1 MFLMKIKKIRE
12 FFLKIV
18 ISLLFFN
25 IFYLPILI
33 LNNISA
39 IEILTLMIV
48 SIIIEFVITKLYRLL
63 FKIDKKVKLPAPIS
77 TTIFLISILSAILIT
92 KVNISIKTI
101 LALIT
106 LNIIFIG
113 LGKVLTAI
121 DKKLSKTIDKL
132 DN

>member
-1 MFLMKIKKIRE
+1 MNIQKIRE
-12 FFLKIV
+12 VFLKIV
-18 ISLLFFN
+18 LSVLFFN

-48 SIIIEFVITKLYRLL
+48 SIIIEFIITKLYRLL
-63 FKIDKKVKLPAPIS
+63 FKIDKKVRIPAPIS
-77 TTIFLISILSAILIT
+77 TMIFLISILSAILIT
-92 KVNISIKTI
+92 EINISIKTI
-101 LALIT
+101 LALIA

-121 DKKLSKTIDKL
+121 DKKLSNIIHKL
-132 DN
+132 DD

>member
-1 MFLMKIKKIRE
+1 MNIQKIRE
-12 FFLKIV
+12 VFLKIV
-18 ISLLFFN
+18 LSLLFFN
-25 IFYLPILI
+25 IFYLPVLI
-33 LNNISA
+33 LNNIST
-39 IEILTLMIV
+39 IEILMLMITSV
-48 SIIIEFVITKLYRLL
+48 IIEFIITKLYRLL
-63 FKIDKKVKLPAPIS
+63 FKIDKKVRIPAPIS

-101 LALIT
+101 LALIA

>member
-1 MFLMKIKKIRE
+1 MNIQKIRE
-12 FFLKIV
+12 VFLKIALSV
-18 ISLLFFN
+18 LVFN
-25 IFYLPILI
+25 IFYLPIRI

-48 SIIIEFVITKLYRLL
+48 SIIIEFIITKLYRLL
-63 FKIDKKVKLPAPIS
+63 FKIDKKVKIPAPIS
-77 TTIFLISILSAILIT
+77 TTIFLISILSSILIT

-101 LALIT
+101 VALIT

-121 DKKLSKTIDKL
+121 DKKLSNIIHKL
-132 DN
+132 DD

>member
-1 MFLMKIKKIRE
+1 MNIQKIRE
-12 FFLKIV
+12 VFLKIV
-18 ISLLFFN
+18 LSLLFFN

-33 LNNISA
+33 LNNIST
-39 IEILTLMIV
+39 IEILMLMITSV
-48 SIIIEFVITKLYRLL
+48 IIEFIITKLYRLL
-63 FKIDKKVKLPAPIS
+63 FKIDKKVRIPAPIS
-77 TTIFLISILSAILIT
+77 TTIFLISILSAVLIT

-101 LALIT
+101 LALIA

>member
-1 MFLMKIKKIRE
+1 MNIQKIRE
-12 FFLKIV
+12 VFFKIV
-18 ISLLFFN
+18 LSLLFFN

-33 LNNISA
+33 LNNIST
-39 IEILTLMIV
+39 IEILMLMITSV
-48 SIIIEFVITKLYRLL
+48 IIEFIITKLYRLL
-63 FKIDKKVKLPAPIS
+63 FKIDKKVRIPAPIS
-77 TTIFLISILSAILIT
+77 TTIFLISILSAVLIT

-101 LALIT
+101 LALIA

-113 LGKVLTAI
+113 LGKILTAI

>member
-1 MFLMKIKKIRE
+1 MCPE
-12 FFLKIV
+12 FWVHI

-39 IEILTLMIV
+39 IEILTLMII
-48 SIIIEFVITKLYRLL
+48 SIIIEFIITKLYRLL
-63 FKIDKKVKLPAPIS
+63 FKIDKQVKIPAPIS
-77 TTIFLISILSAILIT
+77 TTIFLISILSSILIT

-121 DKKLSKTIDKL
+121 DKKLSNIIHKL
-132 DN
+132 DD

>member
-1 MFLMKIKKIRE
+1 MNIQKIRE
-12 FFLKIV
+12 VFFKIV
-18 ISLLFFN
+18 LSLLFFN

-33 LNNISA
+33 LNNIST
-39 IEILTLMIV
+39 IEILMLMITSV
-48 SIIIEFVITKLYRLL
+48 IIEFIITKLYRLL
-63 FKIDKKVKLPAPIS
+63 FKIDKKVRIPAPIS

-101 LALIT
+101 LALIA
-106 LNIIFIG
+106 LNIILIG

-121 DKKLSKTIDKL
+121 DKKLSKTIGKL

>member
-1 MFLMKIKKIRE
+1 MNIQKFRE
-12 FFLKIV
+12 VFLKILL
-18 ISLLFFN
+18 SLLFFN

-33 LNNISA
+33 LNNIST
-39 IEILTLMIV
+39 IEILMLMITSV
-48 SIIIEFVITKLYRLL
+48 IIEFIITKLYRLL

-101 LALIT
+101 LALIA
-106 LNIIFIG
+106 LNIILIG

>member
-1 MFLMKIKKIRE
+1 MNIQKIRE
-12 FFLKIV
+12 VFLKIV
-18 ISLLFFN
+18 LSLLFFN

-33 LNNISA
+33 LNNIST
-39 IEILTLMIV
+39 IEILMLMITSV
-48 SIIIEFVITKLYRLL
+48 IIEFIITKLYRLL
-63 FKIDKKVKLPAPIS
+63 FKIDKKVRIPAPIS
-77 TTIFLISILSAILIT
+77 TTIFLISILSAVLIT

-101 LALIT
+101 LALIV

>member
-1 MFLMKIKKIRE
+1 MNIQKIRE
-12 FFLKIV
+12 VFLKILL
-18 ISLLFFN
+18 SLLFFN

-48 SIIIEFVITKLYRLL
+48 SIIIELIITKLYRLL
-63 FKIDKKVKLPAPIS
+63 FKIDKKVKIPAPIS
-77 TTIFLISILSAILIT
+77 TTIFLISILSSILIT

-101 LALIT
+101 LALIA

-121 DKKLSKTIDKL
+121 DKKLSNIIHKL
-132 DN
+132 DD

>member
-1 MFLMKIKKIRE
+1 MNIQKIRE
-12 FFLKIV
+12 VFLKIV

-63 FKIDKKVKLPAPIS
+63 FKIDKKVRIPAPIS

-101 LALIT
+101 LVLIT

-113 LGKVLTAI
+113 FGEVLTAI

>member
-1 MFLMKIKKIRE
+1 MNIQKIRE
-12 FFLKIV
+12 VFFKIV
-18 ISLLFFN
+18 LSLLFFN

-33 LNNISA
+33 LNNIST
-39 IEILTLMIV
+39 IEILMLMITSV
-48 SIIIEFVITKLYRLL
+48 IIEFIITKLYRLL
-63 FKIDKKVKLPAPIS
+63 FKIDKKVRIPAPIS
-77 TTIFLISILSAILIT
+77 TTIFLISILSAVLIT

>member
-1 MFLMKIKKIRE
+1 MNIQKIRE
-12 FFLKIV
+12 VFLKIV

-25 IFYLPILI
+25 IFYFPILI

-48 SIIIEFVITKLYRLL
+48 SIIIEFTITKLYRLL
-63 FKIDKKVKLPAPIS
+63 FKIDKKVRIPAPIS
-77 TTIFLISILSAILIT
+77 TTIFLISILSAVLIT

-101 LALIT
+101 LALIA

>member
-1 MFLMKIKKIRE
+1 MNIQKIRE
-12 FFLKIV
+12 VFLKIV
-18 ISLLFFN
+18 LSLLFFN

-33 LNNISA
+33 LNNIST
-39 IEILTLMIV
+39 IEILMLMITSV
-48 SIIIEFVITKLYRLL
+48 IIEFIITKLYRLL
-63 FKIDKKVKLPAPIS
+63 FKIDKKVRIPAPIS
-77 TTIFLISILSAILIT
+77 TTIFLISILSAVLIT

-106 LNIIFIG
+106 LNIILIG

>member
-1 MFLMKIKKIRE
+1 MNIQKIRE
-12 FFLKIV
+12 VFLKILL
-18 ISLLFFN
+18 SLLFFN

-39 IEILTLMIV
+39 KEILTLMIV
-48 SIIIEFVITKLYRLL
+48 SIIIEFTITKLYRLL
-63 FKIDKKVKLPAPIS
+63 FKIDKKARIPAPIS
-77 TTIFLISILSAILIT
+77 TTIFLILILSSILIT

-113 LGKVLTAI
+113 LGKVLTII
-121 DKKLSKTIDKL
+121 DNKLNKIIDKL
-132 DN
+132 DD

>member
-1 MFLMKIKKIRE
+1 MNIQKIRE
-12 FFLKIV
+12 VFLKIV

-33 LNNISA
+33 LNNIST
-39 IEILTLMIV
+39 IEILMLMITSV
-48 SIIIEFVITKLYRLL
+48 IIEFIITKLYRLL
-63 FKIDKKVKLPAPIS
+63 FKIDKKVRIPAPIS
-77 TTIFLISILSAILIT
+77 TTIFLISILSASLIT

-132 DN
+132 NN

>member
-1 MFLMKIKKIRE
+1 MNIQKFRE
-12 FFLKIV
+12 VFLKILL
-18 ISLLFFN
+18 SLLFFN

-48 SIIIEFVITKLYRLL
+48 SIIIELIITKLYRLL
-63 FKIDKKVKLPAPIS
+63 FKIDKKVKIPAPIS
-77 TTIFLISILSAILIT
+77 TTIFLISILSSILIT

-101 LALIT
+101 LALIA

-121 DKKLSKTIDKL
+121 DKKLSNIIHKL
-132 DN
+132 DD

>member
-1 MFLMKIKKIRE
+1 MNIQKIRE
-12 FFLKIV
+12 VFLKIV

-77 TTIFLISILSAILIT
+77 TRPIQNIWIRRDSLHSLPLAILLQINFTGTEKVSLQKSRVPPNTTLISGEILL
-92 KVNISIKTI
+92 KSIP
-101 LALIT
+101 
-106 LNIIFIG
+106 G
-113 LGKVLTAI
+113 
-121 DKKLSKTIDKL
+121 
-132 DN
+132 

>member
-1 MFLMKIKKIRE
+1 MNIQKFRE
-12 FFLKIV
+12 VFLKILL
-18 ISLLFFN
+18 SLLFFN

-33 LNNISA
+33 LNNIST
-39 IEILTLMIV
+39 IEILMLMITSV
-48 SIIIEFVITKLYRLL
+48 IIEFIITKLYRLL
-63 FKIDKKVKLPAPIS
+63 FKIDKKVRIPAPIS

-92 KVNISIKTI
+92 KVNISIKII
-101 LALIT
+101 LALIA

-113 LGKVLTAI
+113 FGKVLTAI

>member
-1 MFLMKIKKIRE
+1 MNIQKIRE
-12 FFLKIV
+12 VFLKIV
-18 ISLLFFN
+18 LSLLFFN

-33 LNNISA
+33 LNNIST
-39 IEILTLMIV
+39 IEILMLMITSV
-48 SIIIEFVITKLYRLL
+48 IIEFIITKLYRLL
-63 FKIDKKVKLPAPIS
+63 FKIDKKVRIPAPIS

-106 LNIIFIG
+106 LNIILIG

>member
-1 MFLMKIKKIRE
+1 MNIQKIRE
-12 FFLKIV
+12 VFLKIV

-39 IEILTLMIV
+39 IEILILMIV
-48 SIIIEFVITKLYRLL
+48 SIIIEFIITKLYRLL
-63 FKIDKKVKLPAPIS
+63 FKIDKKVRIPAPIS

-101 LALIT
+101 LALIA

-113 LGKVLTAI
+113 FGKVLTAI

>member
-1 MFLMKIKKIRE
+1 MNIQKIRE
-12 FFLKIV
+12 VFLKIV

-48 SIIIEFVITKLYRLL
+48 SIIIEFTITKLYRLL
-63 FKIDKKVKLPAPIS
+63 FKIDKKVRIPAPIS
-77 TTIFLISILSAILIT
+77 TTIFLISILSAVLIT

-101 LALIT
+101 LTLIT

-113 LGKVLTAI
+113 LGKVLTII
-121 DKKLSKTIDKL
+121 DNKLNKIIDKL
-132 DN
+132 DD

>member
-1 MFLMKIKKIRE
+1 MNIQKIRE
-12 FFLKIV
+12 VFLKIALSV
-18 ISLLFFN
+18 LFFN

>member
-1 MFLMKIKKIRE
+1 MNIQKIRE
-12 FFLKIV
+12 VFFKIV
-18 ISLLFFN
+18 LSLLFFN

-33 LNNISA
+33 LNNIST
-39 IEILTLMIV
+39 IEILMLMITSV
-48 SIIIEFVITKLYRLL
+48 IIEFIITKLYRLL
-63 FKIDKKVKLPAPIS
+63 FKIDKKVRIPAPIS
-77 TTIFLISILSAILIT
+77 TTIFLISILSAVLIT

-101 LALIT
+101 LALIA
-106 LNIIFIG
+106 LNIILIG

>member
-1 MFLMKIKKIRE
+1 MNIQKIRE
-12 FFLKIV
+12 VFLKIALSV
-18 ISLLFFN
+18 LFFN

-48 SIIIEFVITKLYRLL
+48 SIIIEFIITKLYRLL
-63 FKIDKKVKLPAPIS
+63 FKIDKKVKIPAPIS
-77 TTIFLISILSAILIT
+77 TTIFLISILSSILIT

-101 LALIT
+101 IALTT

-121 DKKLSKTIDKL
+121 DKKLSNIIHKL
-132 DN
+132 DD

>member
-1 MFLMKIKKIRE
+1 MNIQKIRE
-12 FFLKIV
+12 VFLKIV
-18 ISLLFFN
+18 LSLLFFN

-48 SIIIEFVITKLYRLL
+48 SIIIEFIITKLYRLL
-63 FKIDKKVKLPAPIS
+63 FKIDKKVKIPAPIS
-77 TTIFLISILSAILIT
+77 TTIFLISILSSILIT

-101 LALIT
+101 LALIA

-121 DKKLSKTIDKL
+121 DKKLSNIIHKL
-132 DN
+132 DD